1 MLKGKKI
8 ACFVALP
15 HHTRFLWP
23 ITSALERHGAKV
35 IFFTTMSDFPFEG
48 DLIKKGKECRILQNY
63 VKDDTRKKI
72 DSSTG
77 EFIDLWFKRCFEWD
91 GLRHWPLVLKK
102 RFLAWK
108 KKFV

>member
-48 DLIKKGKECRILQNY
+48 DLIKKGEGVQ
-63 VKDDTRKKI
+63 DTP
-72 DSSTG
+72 
-77 EFIDLWFKRCFEWD
+77 ELCKR
-91 GLRHWPLVLKK
+91 
-102 RFLAWK
+102 
-108 KKFV
+108 